1 MLSWSP
7 LFGAPALTGVLAVST
22 PDRQPAAG
30 LGEHRVPRVGG
41 TGAEPGHATPLYS
54 YPGGSSRRGLA
65 FAFAGGD
72 AGSDDDV
79 TRQAVARARVGD
91 RAAAE
96 YCYLRFAGHVRRYV
110 QSIVH
115 DSHDAED
122 VTHNVFIKTFGCL
135 DRYDER
141 IAPFS
146 AWLLRIARNAALDHL
161 RRSRALPLDELAARR
176 SAATGQDPDA
186 SAALRDA
193 FGTLPNQ
200 QRVVLFLRHVL
211 GLSPDEIAHE
221 LGRTQASV
229 NGLQHRGR
237 GALKAAL
244 RRADMM
250 PTTLPSEHR

>member
-1 MLSWSP
+1 
-7 LFGAPALTGVLAVST
+7 VLALHT
-22 PDRQPAAG
+22 PNRELAARRG
-30 LGEHRVPRVGG
+30 KHSVALRD
-41 TGAEPGHATPLYS
+41 GAGHARPFYS
-54 YPGGSSRRGLA
+54 YPGGSSCRGLR
-65 FAFAGGD
+65 FPFAGAD

-79 TRQAVARARVGD
+79 TRQAIARAREGD

-96 YCYLRFAGHVRRYV
+96 YCYIRFVGEVRRYV

-115 DSHDAED
+115 EPHDAED
-122 VTHNVFIKTFGCL
+122 VTHNVFIKLFGSL
-135 DRYDER
+135 ERYDER

-161 RRSRALPLDELAARR
+161 RHSRALPLDELAARR
-176 SAATGQDPDA
+176 SAATRPDPDA

-193 FGTLPNQ
+193 FETLPDQ
-200 QRVVLFLRHVL
+200 QRLVLFLRHVQ

-221 LGRTQASV
+221 LGRTPASV

-244 RRADMM
+244 RRAEMT
-250 PTTLPSEHR
+250 PATAASAHP